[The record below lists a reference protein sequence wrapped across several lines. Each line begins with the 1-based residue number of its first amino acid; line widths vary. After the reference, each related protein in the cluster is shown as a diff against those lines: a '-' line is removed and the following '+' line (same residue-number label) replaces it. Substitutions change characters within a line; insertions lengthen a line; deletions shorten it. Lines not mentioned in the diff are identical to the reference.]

1 MSLIDLLRR
10 RPAAW
15 VHQPFRRLTVAWVAA
30 NLGDSALYLMAAV
43 WAKDLT
49 KSDAAAGIVFA
60 VLGLSTLLAPVM
72 GHLVDHA
79 SRRTLLIVGNL
90 IGAGLICLLLLL
102 TADRLWLLYAV
113 IFGYGALGTLTAA
126 AQSALLRDML
136 PDAELASGNGLL
148 STINQGL
155 RLLSPLL
162 GTVLYV
168 SLGPYAVVALT
179 ALCFIATAVLL
190 IGVRQKESEPEPSDE
205 EGYLRSALA
214 GFTHIART
222 PLLARTTLL
231 IGVAFGATGLLNI
244 VIFPVIQQGLGLPT
258 ASLGV
263 LASVQGVGAVS
274 GGATAAI
281 VISRWGESRVFALG
295 LSLLALGCAAMLTGS
310 VIVAGAGMAAVGFG
324 VTWIVVAFV
333 TLRQRLTTPR
343 MQGRTAAATMLALN
357 VPQAV
362 VTLVGATLLAIVD
375 YRWLIGI
382 TALCIAAA
390 AVVAFGTKRPPTGP
404 GGEAG
409 AEPEAEREV
418 EPIIERGDEPTIV

>member
-1 MSLIDLLRR
+1 MSPLALLRR

-15 VHQPFRRLTVAWVAA
+15 AHQPFRRLSVAWIAA

-49 KSDAAAGIVFA
+49 GSNSAAGIVFA
-60 VLGLSTLLAPVM
+60 VLGLSTLLAPIM

-90 IGAGLICLLLLL
+90 IGAGLVCLLFLLD
-102 TADRLWLLYAV
+102 ADRLWLLYLV

-136 PDAELASGNGLL
+136 PDAELASGNGVL
-148 STINQGL
+148 STINQAL
-155 RLLSPLL
+155 RLVSPLL

-168 SLGPYAVVALT
+168 SFGPYAVVALT
-179 ALCFIATAVLL
+179 ALCFVATAVLL
-190 IGVRQKESEPEPSDE
+190 LGVRQRESQPEPGDS

-214 GFTHIART
+214 GFSHIART
-222 PLLARTTLL
+222 APLGRTTIL
-231 IGVAFGATGLLNI
+231 IGVAFGATGLVNL
-244 VIFPVIQQGLGLPT
+244 VIFAVLQNGLHLPA

-263 LASVQGVGAVS
+263 LASVQGVGAVA
-274 GGATAAI
+274 GGMTAAL
-281 VISRWGESRVFALG
+281 VISRWGEPRVFAIG
-295 LSLLALGCAAMLTGS
+295 LTLLALGCATMLTTS
-310 VIVAGAGMAAVGFG
+310 VIAVGAGQAGVGFG

-357 VPQAV
+357 VPQAA
-362 VTLVGATLLAIVD
+362 VTFVGAALVAVVD
-375 YRWLIGI
+375 YHWLVAA
-382 TALCIAAA
+382 TAVAIAVAAIAAFA
-390 AVVAFGTKRPPTGP
+390 TKRPT
-404 GGEAG
+404 GEAVVDSD
-409 AEPEAEREV
+409 V
-418 EPIIERGDEPTIV
+418 ETEPTVA

>member
-1 MSLIDLLRR
+1 VVL
-10 RPAAW
+10 
-15 VHQPFRRLTVAWVAA
+15 V
-30 NLGDSALYLMAAV
+30 GY
-43 WAKDLT
+43 
-49 KSDAAAGIVFA
+49 VF
-60 VLGLSTLLAPVM
+60 
-72 GHLVDHA
+72 
-79 SRRTLLIVGNL
+79 
-90 IGAGLICLLLLL
+90 GAGLICLLFLL
-102 TADRLWLLYAV
+102 TADRLWLLYLV
-113 IFGYGALGTLTAA
+113 IFGYGALGTLTAS

-148 STINQGL
+148 STINQAL

-168 SLGPYAVVALT
+168 SLGPYAVVTLT
-179 ALCFIATAVLL
+179 ALCFVVTAVLL
-190 IGVRQKESEPEPSDE
+190 VGVRQQESEPEPGDG

-214 GFTHIART
+214 GFAHIART
-222 PLLARTTLL
+222 PLLARTTVL
-231 IGVAFGATGLLNI
+231 IGIAFGATGLLNI
-244 VIFPVIQQGLGLPT
+244 VIFPVIQQGLGLPA

-263 LASVQGVGAVS
+263 LVSVQGVGAVA

-281 VISRWGESRVFALG
+281 VISRWGEPRVFAIG
-295 LSLLALGCAAMLTGS
+295 LTLLALGCAAMLTGN

-357 VPQAV
+357 LPQAV

-382 TALCIAAA
+382 TAVCIAAA
-390 AVVAFGTKRPPTGP
+390 AGAAFATKRPPTEPEGA
-404 GGEAG
+404 AG
-409 AEPEAEREV
+409 AETDAPNV

>member
-1 MSLIDLLRR
+1 MTLLAVLRR

-15 VHQPFRRLTVAWVAA
+15 AHQPFRRLSVAWIAA

-49 KSDAAAGIVFA
+49 HSNAAAGIVFA

-79 SRRTLLIVGNL
+79 SRKTLLIVGNL
-90 IGAGLICLLLLL
+90 SGAVLVCLLFLL
-102 TADRLWLLYAV
+102 TADRLWLLYV
-113 IFGYGALGTLTAA
+113 IIFGYGALGTLTAA
-126 AQSALLRDML
+126 AQSALVRDML

-148 STINQGL
+148 STINQAL
-155 RLLSPLL
+155 RLVSPLL

-179 ALCFIATAVLL
+179 ALCFVATAVLL
-190 IGVRQKESEPEPSDE
+190 NGVRQHESEPEPRDS

-214 GFTHIART
+214 GFVHVART
-222 PLLARTTLL
+222 PVLARTTIL
-231 IGVAFGATGLLNI
+231 IGVAFGATGLVNL
-244 VIFPVIQQGLGLPT
+244 VIFAVLQNGLHLPA

-263 LASVQGVGAVS
+263 LASVQGAGAVA
-274 GGATAAI
+274 GGLTAAL
-281 VISRWGESRVFALG
+281 VISRWGEPRVFALG
-295 LSLLALGCAAMLTGS
+295 LALLALGCATMLTHS
-310 VIVAGAGMAAVGFG
+310 VIAVGAGQAAVGFG

-357 VPQAV
+357 VPQAA
-362 VTLVGATLLAIVD
+362 VTLVGATLIAIVD
-375 YRWLIGI
+375 YRWLVGI
-382 TALCIAAA
+382 TAACIAAA
-390 AVVAFGTKRPPTGP
+390 AIAAFTTKRPR
-404 GGEAG
+404 AG
-409 AEPEAEREV
+409 AEIASDADADL
-418 EPIIERGDEPTIV
+418 EPGEEPTVA